1 MALSGKRLF
10 WVSIIIV
17 ELVLVYVA
25 YRPVRDHL
33 RRSAHPV
40 ASGPRTVRR
49 PEISSSVANN
59 GSPVAKSNPSPAL
72 SNPIPSATTTLQP
85 ATKSGASKVVI
96 ASAKPSPIPRPRPR
110 PRTSSLVVNAGLKTP
125 EPIAAKPALAAPA
138 PSSPLDGFWCRI
150 SQAVSDCDCRKVEEQ
165 ASNRVMR

>member
-10 WVSIIIV
+10 WVSIIMV

-49 PEISSSVANN
+49 PEIPSSVAKN
-59 GSPVAKSNPSPAL
+59 GSPVAKSTPSPAS
-72 SNPIPSATTTLQP
+72 SNAIPSAKTNVPP
-85 ATKSGASKVVI
+85 ATQSGASKVVI

-110 PRTSSLVVNAGLKTP
+110 PQSSGLVVNAGLKTP
-125 EPIAAKPALAAPA
+125 EPLAAKPALAAPS

-150 SQAVSDCDCRKVEEQ
+150 SQAVSDCDCRNGEEQ

>member
-1 MALSGKRLF
+1 MSGKRLF

-33 RRSAHPV
+33 RRSSSRMSSA
-40 ASGPRTVRR
+40 PRPVRR
-49 PEISSSVANN
+49 PETSSSVAKN
-59 GSPVAKSNPSPAL
+59 GSPVAKSNPSGLAS
-72 SNPIPSATTTLQP
+72 SNATPSAKANVQP

-96 ASAKPSPIPRPRPR
+96 AAAKPSPIPRPQPR
-110 PRTSSLVVNAGLKTP
+110 PRNSGLVVNAGLKTP
-125 EPIAAKPALAAPA
+125 EPIAAKPTLAAPT
-138 PSSPLDGFWCRI
+138 PPGPLDSFWCRI
-150 SQAVSDCDCRKVEEQ
+150 SQAVSDCDCKKGEEQ